1 MTVLLYATIWTA
13 LLLFAAAEAGRT
25 RLAAGNVPAHWAWAA
40 WNLGGALTLVHLL
53 VALDLRY
60 GWNHGAAAAETAR
73 RSAEVYGVGWR
84 GSIYVNYLFV
94 VCWFAESWRW
104 RRAAGGRAPSAT
116 GTWLLRLFF
125 LIVIVNGAI
134 VFAVHDAGRVAGV
147 LIVAVL
153 LWSWTAP
160 GGVAGFRS
168 NAGHAYIT
176 SGTGKV
182 S

>member
-1 MTVLLYATIWTA
+1 MTILLYTTIWTA
-13 LLLFAAAEAGRT
+13 LVLFAAAEAGRT
-25 RLAAGNVPAHWAWAA
+25 RLAAGGVPAHWAWAA
-40 WNLGGALTLVHLL
+40 WNVGGVLTLVHLL
-53 VALDLRY
+53 VAFDLRY
-60 GWNHGAAAAETAR
+60 GWDHGAAAAETAR

-104 RRAAGGRAPSAT
+104 RRGVGGRTPSAA

-160 GGVAGFRS
+160 GVSPASRTL
-168 NAGHAYIT
+168 AART
-176 SGTGKV
+176 S
-182 S
+182 SQARAR